1 MNIYQLNFIDIYR
14 HSTQIKRMFVSS
26 NIQRIITKI
35 DNMLD
40 NKRIANKF
48 KRTEIRIK
56 LAIKKQIFGKSSTWK
71 IGQDSYATYIQSRSP
86 QEKLENI
93 FNLNEN
99 KIIID

>member
-1 MNIYQLNFIDIYR
+1 
-14 HSTQIKRMFVSS
+14 
-26 NIQRIITKI
+26 
-35 DNMLD
+35 MLD

-56 LAIKKQIFGKSSTWK
+56 LAIKKQIFGKSSSTWK
-71 IGQDSYATYIQSRSP
+71 SGQEFCATYIQSRSS